1 MYTPESSVI
10 LIVDDTPTNLEVL
23 SEGLTYA
30 GFEVAVATNG
40 ERAIKQAEYEAPHL
54 ILLDVMMPGIDGFE
68 TCRRLKAN
76 PITKDIPIIFMTA
89 LTDVVDKVKGL
100 ALGAVDYITKPFQ
113 QAEVVARVQIHVKL
127 RNLSLTLE
135 EQNICLKKEIVERAN
150 AEAALLKLTQELE
163 ERVESR
169 TKELTQS
176 LRDLQQAQVRLVQA
190 EKMSTLGQLVAG
202 VAHEINNPV
211 NFIQANLHHLEI
223 YTEDLL
229 DILQLYKNHCPC
241 PSPDIQDKANKI
253 DIEFLSEDLPKI
265 LTSMQIGTERI
276 TEIVRSLRTFSRHD
290 EAEVKVVNIHEGIDS
305 TLTMLQHRLKAN
317 SNFPAIEII
326 KEYGN
331 LPKVECYAG
340 KMNQVFMNVL
350 SNAIDALEEAM
361 DDGMIFQ
368 VQPTIQIKTELI
380 GSDTIEIRI
389 TDNGSGIPQEI
400 QHRLFDPFFTTKPA
414 GKGTG
419 LGMSISH
426 QIITEK
432 HGGSLGFH
440 SNLGRGAE
448 FVIEIPIQQTR
459 LCVKNLRQHHEEKQP
474 TINELRQQYDFVS

>member
-1 MYTPESSVI
+1 MHTPETSVI

-23 SEGLTYA
+23 SEGLTDA
-30 GFEVAVATNG
+30 GFEVAVATSG
-40 ERAIKQAEYEAPHL
+40 ERAIKQIEYEPPHL

-76 PITKDIPIIFMTA
+76 PNTKDIPVIFMTA

-113 QAEVVARVQIHVKL
+113 QAEVLARVQIHVKL

-135 EQNICLKKEIVERAN
+135 KQNICLKKEIVERTN
-150 AEAALLKLTQELE
+150 AETALLKLTQDLE
-163 ERVESR
+163 ERVASR
-169 TKELTQS
+169 TQELTQS
-176 LRDLQQAQVRLVQA
+176 LHDLQQAQVRLVQA

-211 NFIQANLHHLEI
+211 NFIQANLHHLET
-223 YTEDLL
+223 YTKDLL
-229 DILQLYKNHCPC
+229 DTLQLYKIHCPD
-241 PSPDIQDKANKI
+241 PSPDIRDKANQI
-253 DIEFLSEDLPKI
+253 DLEFLSEDLPKI
-265 LTSMQIGTERI
+265 LSSMQIGTERI

-305 TLTMLQHRLKAN
+305 TLTMLQHRLKVN
-317 SNFPAIEII
+317 PKYPVIEIV
-326 KEYGN
+326 KEYGY

-350 SNAIDALEEAM
+350 GNAIDALEESM
-361 DDGMIFQ
+361 DDGMIQ
-368 VQPTIQIKTELI
+368 VQPTIRIKTQVI

-389 TDNGSGIPQEI
+389 TDNGPGIPHEI

-432 HGGSLGFH
+432 HGGSLRCI
-440 SNLGRGAE
+440 SSLSRGAE
-448 FVIEIPIQQTR
+448 FIIEIPIQR
-459 LCVKNLRQHHEEKQP
+459 KELCCKNLRQPQPEKQP
-474 TINELRQQYDFVS
+474 TIKQFRQQYDFV